1 MSEFHTSKDA
11 IDAYNNMEQIYG
23 HTDDR
28 CSKDADLIA
37 DDILDWLATINAAT
51 FDQSNQE
58 ILDRM
63 LAQLDAATPSID
75 NCDVESSL
83 KAFHKKYA
91 MLFENATA
99 EAGRKILCKRFS
111 TKVKNGAG
119 KQSGFWPE
127 SLEHRKPWR
136 SERYARRVGVNAG
149 LAAVAY

>member
-11 IDAYNNMEQIYG
+11 IDAYNNMEQLYG

-111 TKVKNGAG
+111 TKSRMALESRADSGLDPLIAESHGGQNGMRAG
-119 KQSGFWPE
+119 T
-127 SLEHRKPWR
+127 
-136 SERYARRVGVNAG
+136 A
-149 LAAVAY
+149 

>member
-28 CSKDADLIA
+28 CCKDADLIA

-111 TKVKNGAG
+111 TKSRMALESRADSGLDPLIAESHGGQNGMRAG
-119 KQSGFWPE
+119 T
-127 SLEHRKPWR
+127 
-136 SERYARRVGVNAG
+136 A
-149 LAAVAY
+149 